1 MGRPRRPAC
10 QVCGVALVKPGRGRP
25 PSRCA
30 RHGGRGQKVIVE
42 TVTERMR
49 WQDAEFLTKLADTL
63 RAELH
68 RRRGE
73 VVWPREMAEKVVRE
87 LDGVVSRNRG

>member
-1 MGRPRRPAC
+1 M
-10 QVCGVALVKPGRGRP
+10 
-25 PSRCA
+25 
-30 RHGGRGQKVIVE
+30 E